1 MKTYKPIILA
11 VGLVVLVSSAGTPA
25 IGDDSSSACSVLQVE
40 TDPASVV
47 EPCSKLIDDPG
58 TSPAQRG
65 FALFIRGRGYHNT
78 KRLQLAKADYDT
90 ALKLTPENG
99 ELLVSRSNIAFRFGQ
114 PREGLEFIQRAL
126 EIDPSNGHALRT
138 VGALNQDAGAPD
150 EAIHY
155 FNRALEVDPQ
165 DAYALLFRSDAYVNT
180 RRYAEALKDADA
192 LVAIAPDAINRQGY
206 LDSDGNRLDFHV
218 IALEKRAALYE
229 TLGQSDKAEQDLA
242 AAVNYKSSAVSFAA
256 RGKYLAYKPGREQDA
271 LADLQKAAELG
282 SDDSRAFYAE
292 GMTYLHLHQPE
303 KALEAF
309 DKAVKLDPDF
319 AYALRMRGRMHREL
333 GETDLALADM
343 KNAILVGGS
352 VLRETMPALRKAGYW
367 RSGQDPTAMTPEFE
381 DALRACMI
389 DKHCN

>member
-1 MKTYKPIILA
+1 MKTCKHIA
-11 VGLVVLVSSAGTPA
+11 VAAGLVMLASSAGAPA
-25 IGDDSSSACSVLQVE
+25 IAADSSSACSVSQVE
-40 TDPASVV
+40 IDPASVV
-47 EPCSKLIDDPG
+47 EPCSKLADDPG
-58 TSPAQRG
+58 TTPAQRG
-65 FALFIRGRGYHNT
+65 FALYIRGRGYHNT
-78 KRLQLAKADYDT
+78 KRLQLAKTDYDA

-99 ELLVSRSNIAFRFGQ
+99 ELLVSRANIAFRFGQ

-138 VGALNQDAGAPD
+138 VGALNQDAGAFD
-150 EAIHY
+150 EAIRY
-155 FNRALEVDPQ
+155 FTKALEADPQ
-165 DAYALLFRSDAYVNT
+165 DAYALLFRCDTYTRT

-206 LDSDGNRLDFHV
+206 LDGDGNRLDFHI
-218 IALEKRAALYE
+218 IALEKRAELYE
-229 TLGQSDKAEQDLA
+229 ALGQSDKAEQDLA
-242 AAVNYKSSAVSFAA
+242 AAVSYKPSAASLAA
-256 RGKYLAYKPGREQDA
+256 RGKYLAYKRGREQEA
-271 LADLQKAAELG
+271 LVDLQKAAELG

-292 GMTYLHLHQPE
+292 GMAYLHFRQPE
-303 KALEAF
+303 KALDAF
-309 DKAVKLDPDF
+309 DKAVKLDPEF

-333 GETDLALADM
+333 GQTDLALADM

-352 VLRETMPALRKAGYW
+352 VLRETMPALRNAGYW